1 MDDVMQWIAAK
12 AMVELDTDGDMLLL
26 AQVMEHESRGP
37 SVLLTVQSI
46 DGEPEY
52 RFAVSWKSVRA
63 LLVMLQAAQD
73 QRDRIYVSET

>member
-26 AQVMEHESRGP
+26 AQVMEHESGGA

-52 RFAVSWKSVRA
+52 LFEVPWKSVKA
-63 LLVMLQAAQD
+63 LLAMLEAAQA
-73 QRDRIYVSET
+73 QRDRASVSET